1 MLKVISLRGKGLEA
15 LGADPGR
22 RSPYHPSVDTTP
34 PISAFQPL
42 PLLHPQAVHPQP
54 PPPPQQGYF
63 PGLGRFE
70 PHWLPPSSSP
80 SPFQGF
86 HSLPPVNTAIPAVN
100 VAAATTAAVIP
111 VVVVPEP
118 KGSHTWELSSLHASP
133 GSVVTVDAVG
143 FSSMPALKNEPHIIV
158 LHAVQGN
165 AAVPVHSVVVTPRS
179 PCSLKFVVP
188 ELNDEGISKLS
199 VVVLDP
205 ARTRLNHQELSLEL
219 TKPSPRTD
227 KRFSLQF
234 LMESTV

>member
-1 MLKVISLRGKGLEA
+1 LRLSVQIQAGEA
-15 LGADPGR
+15 PTTLLW
-22 RSPYHPSVDTTP
+22 TP
-34 PISAFQPL
+34 PPRSAPSSHCHCFTPS
-42 PLLHPQAVHPQP
+42 PCTRIHPQSVHPH

-86 HSLPPVNTAIPAVN
+86 PSLPPVNTAIPAVN
-100 VAAATTAAVIP
+100 VAAATTAANVSA
-111 VVVVPEP
+111 VVVPEP
-118 KGSHTWELSSLHASP
+118 KGSHTWELSSPQASP
-133 GSVVTVDAVG
+133 GSVVTVDALG
-143 FSSMPALKNEPHIIV
+143 FSSTPALKNEPHIIV

-219 TKPSPRTD
+219 TKPSLRPD
-227 KRFSLQF
+227 KRLSLQF